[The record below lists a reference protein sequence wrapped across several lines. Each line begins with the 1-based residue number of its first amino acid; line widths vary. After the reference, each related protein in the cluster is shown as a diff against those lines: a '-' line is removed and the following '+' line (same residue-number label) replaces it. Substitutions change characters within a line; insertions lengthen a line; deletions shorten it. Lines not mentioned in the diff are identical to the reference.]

1 MQVLFADDGS
11 PAPDNIVHLSSADAT
26 PFLSGTRAPRYPWP
40 PLRPQPQSLA
50 WHRPIGEIAF
60 RFTQS
65 SQQHNNRAFVICA
78 WPVDQPR
85 TQLCTAY
92 SRAIFVYPHMLH
104 PVNDLPTEFYKDQ
117 GGRDKC
123 MTLHLELRGEKML
136 QKAIPLTVQLI
147 YDTEDLT
154 PVLNQKILRL
164 MPGTKLELHPVHG
177 SP

>member
-11 PAPDNIVHLSSADAT
+11 PAPDNIVHLTSADAT
-26 PFLSGTRAPRYPWP
+26 PFLSGTNK
-40 PLRPQPQSLA
+40 SIA
-50 WHRPIGEIAF
+50 WCRPIGEIAF

-92 SRAIFVYPHMLH
+92 SRVIFVCPHMLH

-136 QKAIPLTVQLI
+136 QQATPLTVQLI
-147 YDTEDLT
+147 YDRRGPQLGPQWGLT
-154 PVLNQKILRL
+154 PVANQKILRL